1 MPKCGVLNEPA
12 LSIISKHFETF
23 DERGDQM
30 VPTFFY
36 IKLKVNFSLPKPI
49 KIKEKMQPK

>member
-1 MPKCGVLNEPA
+1 MSKCGVLNEPA

-23 DERGDQM
+23 DERGAQM

-36 IKLKVNFSLPKPI
+36 IKLKVNFFLPKPI